1 LKTTCTVLCENT
13 AGIPFRGIGEH
24 GLSILIERGEKRI
37 LFDTGQGL
45 GLASNASLLG
55 KDLAGVHTVVL
66 SHGHYDHTG
75 GLGVFL
81 GLSGHATVIGH
92 PDILMDRYAQIGAP
106 GPEAPPALPIGIP
119 FSRKELESKGARF
132 ELSPLFQEIAPDI
145 FSTGEVPRP
154 PHWKSWDPRLVVREG
169 DGYRE
174 DPFRDDLSL
183 LIETEKGPVLL
194 LGCAHAGLHAIVNHV
209 RKETG
214 LDRLHAILGGT
225 HLGAAGLADWEKA
238 LDLLETLQVERI
250 APGHCTGI
258 RAWSFLSCHLGDRV
272 VPMPVGSVF
281 EF

>member
-1 LKTTCTVLCENT
+1 MKTTCTVLCENT
-13 AGIPFRGIGEH
+13 AGIPFKGIGEH
-24 GLSILIERGEKRI
+24 GLAILVERGETRI

-45 GLASNASLLG
+45 GLAANAALLG
-55 KDLAGVHTVVL
+55 KDLASVHTVVL

-75 GLGVFL
+75 GLAPFL
-81 GLSGHATVIGH
+81 DLAGEAAVIAH
-92 PDILMDRYAQIGAP
+92 PEVLKDRYAQIGGA
-106 GPEAPPALPIGIP
+106 GPDAQVFPIGVP
-119 FSRKELESKGARF
+119 FSQEELERKGARL

-154 PHWKSWDPRLVVREG
+154 PNWKSWDPRLVVREG

-183 LIETEKGPVLL
+183 LLETEKGPVLL
-194 LGCAHAGLHAIVNHV
+194 LGCAHAGLHAIVNHI

-214 LDRLHAILGGT
+214 LDRLHAVLGGT
-225 HLGAAGLADWEKA
+225 HLGASGPEDWQKA
-238 LDLLETLQVERI
+238 VDLLEALQVERI

-258 RAWSFLSCHLGDRV
+258 RAWSYLAARLGDRV
-272 VPMPVGSVF
+272 LPMPVGSVF